1 MEAAHDYLLKMPP
14 EELDKLAK
22 NIDRLHALLGLARL
36 LVGGFWACL
45 MAFGGIAIW
54 VNNTTV
60 ALASTQKEI
69 QAISRDRAE
78 VMKDWGQWRA
88 KKDETDTRLM
98 QMMENQQELIR
109 RQQMILDRVT
119 LK

>member
-1 MEAAHDYLLKMPP
+1 MEADHSYLLNMAP

-22 NIDRLHALLGLARL
+22 NIDRLHSLLGLARL

-45 MAFGGIAIW
+45 VAFGGVAVW

-69 QAISRDRAE
+69 HEISKDRTE
-78 VMKDWGQWRA
+78 VLREWGQWRA
-88 KKDETDTRLM
+88 RKDETDTKLI

>member
-1 MEAAHDYLLKMPP
+1 MEARHSYLLNMSPDD
-14 EELDKLAK
+14 LDRLSK

-45 MAFGGIAIW
+45 VAFGGVCVW

-60 ALASTQKEI
+60 ALAATQKEI
-69 QAISRDRAE
+69 HDMASVRAE
-78 VMKDWGQWRA
+78 QLKEWGQWRA
-88 KKDETDTRLM
+88 KKDEMDTKLILM
-98 QMMENQQELIR
+98 VENQQELIR

>member
-1 MEAAHDYLLKMPP
+1 MESAHDYLLTMPP

-45 MAFGGIAIW
+45 LAFGGVAVW
-54 VNNTTV
+54 VNTTTV
-60 ALASTQKEI
+60 ALATTQRELN
-69 QAISRDRAE
+69 ALRVDRAE
-78 VMKDWGQWRA
+78 VLKDYQIWRA
-88 KKDETDTRLM
+88 KKDEIDTQII
-98 QMMENQQELIR
+98 QMLQNQAEMIK

-119 LK
+119 LR